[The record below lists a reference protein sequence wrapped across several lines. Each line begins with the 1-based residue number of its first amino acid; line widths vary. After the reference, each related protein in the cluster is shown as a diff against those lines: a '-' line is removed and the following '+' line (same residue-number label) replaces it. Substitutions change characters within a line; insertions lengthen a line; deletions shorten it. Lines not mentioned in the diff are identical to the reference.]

1 MPPPL
6 AAWVSVAIV
15 VLWALWAAA
24 FNTAQFGDNIEQ
36 FNWAQSLELGYQK
49 HPPLP
54 SWLLGAVIKLFG
66 PSVYWAY
73 ALATL
78 CLIGT
83 IGFTWLIG
91 RELLGERLAAAGV
104 VLWGLNMTFSERV
117 QLYNHNTVLVLCIA
131 TTVWLMMRAVRP
143 GRSLPVSLAWW
154 AAAGAAAGAAMLS
167 KYQAA
172 VPLAALLWVL
182 AMAGHLKRP
191 ANLGGLLLACA
202 VMLGVFTPHAIWVV
216 QHDFS
221 TVRYASDAIESAGLR
236 QRIGFIVS
244 FMANQVR
251 IWFPALLAVGVYALL
266 ARFTAARAQLTAAA
280 AAAPDL
286 GLWMF
291 ALVWSGL
298 LVLAVMALAFG
309 VSLRNHWGVQVLQF
323 FCLWLAW
330 RWEQRATIDLRRLVW
345 AAVIVHAASLAW
357 YATEHADP
365 ARVLSN
371 RRIDTM
377 YPARRLARTAVAH
390 WTATTTCPL
399 RYVAGTVFD
408 AGLVSLY
415 SGGRLEVF
423 DSEKATP
430 WIHPDDLQRSG
441 VLYVLDDIDDAVPQG
456 VTHVIEFDLVRGNRH
471 GRPPKTIRLGVQL
484 PQQPCS

>member
-1 MPPPL
+1 
-6 AAWVSVAIV
+6 
-15 VLWALWAAA
+15 
-24 FNTAQFGDNIEQ
+24 
-36 FNWAQSLELGYQK
+36 
-49 HPPLP
+49 
-54 SWLLGAVIKLFG
+54 
-66 PSVYWAY
+66 
-73 ALATL
+73 
-78 CLIGT
+78 
-83 IGFTWLIG
+83 
-91 RELLGERLAAAGV
+91 
-104 VLWGLNMTFSERV
+104 
-117 QLYNHNTVLVLCIA
+117 
-131 TTVWLMMRAVRP
+131 
-143 GRSLPVSLAWW
+143 
-154 AAAGAAAGAAMLS
+154 
-167 KYQAA
+167 
-172 VPLAALLWVL
+172 
-182 AMAGHLKRP
+182 
-191 ANLGGLLLACA
+191 LLACA
-202 VMLGVFTPHAIWVV
+202 VMLGLFAPHAIWVV

-236 QRIGFIVS
+236 QRIGFIVA

-251 IWFPALLAVGVYALL
+251 IWFPALSAIGVYALL
-266 ARFTAARAQLTAAA
+266 ARFTAARAQPAAL
-280 AAAPDL
+280 AAAPPNL

-291 ALVWSGL
+291 ALVWGGL
-298 LVLAVMALAFG
+298 LVLAVMALAVG

-330 RWEQRATIDLRRLVW
+330 RWEQRAAIDLRRLVW

-357 YATEHADP
+357 YATEHIDA
-365 ARVLSN
+365 ALVLSS

-390 WTATTTCPL
+390 WTATTACPL

-441 VLYVLDDIDDAVPQG
+441 ALYVLDGDDAVPPG

-471 GRPPKTIRLGVQL
+471 GRPPRTIRLGIQL
-484 PQQPCS
+484 PQRPCT